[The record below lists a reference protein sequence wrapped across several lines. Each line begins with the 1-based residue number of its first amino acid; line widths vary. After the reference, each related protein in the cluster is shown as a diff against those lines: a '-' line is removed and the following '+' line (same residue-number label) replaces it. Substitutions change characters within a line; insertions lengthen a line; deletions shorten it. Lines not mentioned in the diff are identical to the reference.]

1 MPATTTIV
9 NCPHLLERRGL
20 GKVLFETVKEHRAE
34 QGLKP
39 GKILDASMIAAP
51 SATKNRCGERDG
63 EMEQPRK
70 GKQWHLGMKL
80 HIGVDAPGLVH
91 SLVPTAAN
99 VHDPR
104 P

>member
-1 MPATTTIV
+1 M
-9 NCPHLLERRGL
+9 
-20 GKVLFETVKEHRAE
+20 LFETVKEHRAE